1 MSRCALVLSISL
13 LLAPVLALAQAPKPG
28 SGPGGPMPGSG
39 PGGPQKP
46 GAGGGAPATKPP
58 ANNPNPPGP
67 GTGGGG
73 IPSLPGGGIPGAP
86 SSPSPANPTNPL
98 SPGAGTNQPV
108 SSYLDHDF
116 SYWLGLIDPPHKD
129 AAWREL
135 AVRVLPVFGSEM
147 LKKAMPKIVDRLRD
161 TDPAVKFAALQVI
174 CYNPIEDPKV
184 RDTAV
189 TLIFGGGDG
198 SLIRSTNEMIRLATV
213 NAAAHIGPPAAAAVP
228 SLCDHLRNGAYSYE
242 LRKAAAAA
250 LGQVGREDTS
260 KAVLAGA
267 VGVTHGPDPRAVRA
281 LVDRL
286 NDPCLAVRVEVAHSL
301 MILGAP
307 AEPKDMAAVRNGL
320 TERLRIESDKSL
332 KVWVHVGLIRL
343 NGGTATEKELNPLVE
358 SLRSQDG
365 WERLNAAQAL
375 GTLGPMA
382 GSKAGA
388 LRAGLELKA
397 STKNEDLDFL
407 YMCLWAIGEMGT
419 RASILQK
426 DVQEL
431 TNHPD
436 KSVKK
441 MAVETLAKIQ
451 GGMRR

>member
-1 MSRCALVLSISL
+1 
-13 LLAPVLALAQAPKPG
+13 
-28 SGPGGPMPGSG
+28 MPGSG

-46 GAGGGAPATKPP
+46 GTGPGTPATPP
-58 ANNPNPPGP
+58 PRTNPNPPGAP
-67 GTGGGG
+67 TLPSGG
-73 IPSLPGGGIPGAP
+73 IPSLPGGGIPSAP
-86 SSPSPANPTNPL
+86 SSPSPAKPNNPL
-98 SPGAGTNQPV
+98 SPGGGTNQPL

-135 AVRVLPVFGSEM
+135 AVRVLPVFGPEM
-147 LKKAMPKIVDRLRD
+147 LKKAMPKIVDRLLD

-174 CYNPIEDPKV
+174 CYNPIEDAKV
-184 RDTAV
+184 RDIAV
-189 TLIFGGGDG
+189 ARIFGGGDG

-213 NAAAHIGPPAAAAVP
+213 NAAAHIGPPASAAIP
-228 SLCDHLRNGAYSYE
+228 SLCDHLRNGGYSYE

-250 LGQVGREDTS
+250 LGQVGREETG
-260 KAVLAGA
+260 KAMLAGA
-267 VGVTHGPDPRAVRA
+267 VGVAHGPDPRAIRA

-307 AEPKDMAAVRNGL
+307 AEPKDMAAIRNGL
-320 TERLRIESDKSL
+320 TDRLRMESDKSL
-332 KVWVHVGLIRL
+332 KVWIHVGLIRL

-358 SLRSQDG
+358 SLRSQDQ

-382 GSKAGA
+382 ASKAGA
-388 LRAGLELKA
+388 LRTGLDLKS
-397 STKNEDLDFL
+397 STRNEDLDFL
-407 YMCLWAIGEMGT
+407 FMCLWAVGEMGT
-419 RASILQK
+419 RASVLQT

-431 TNHPD
+431 TKHPD
-436 KSVKK
+436 AAVKK

-451 GGMRR
+451 GGLRRP